1 MHQEDIFQFVPA
13 WAWQPKVFF
22 PILSVLFFIILWN
35 DRLIRILVKPWLA
48 IFIGLFAA
56 MIFFVG
62 AQQNPTFRA
71 IVTKGDNVPIIMMLF
86 LVGFFTWLAMR
97 RATINDDRIAQ
108 GLKPLED
115 EESHQKVM
123 VWPDLVYTE
132 FICLILI
139 SVALLVWSLVLK
151 APIEQPATRVDTPNP
166 SKAPWYFLGLQE
178 LLVYFD
184 PWIAGVLLPG
194 VVIGGL
200 IVIPFIDINPKG
212 QGYYTLRERRFAI
225 SMFLYGF
232 LVLWVVL
239 INVGTFLRGP
249 NWNIFPLGEVWD
261 VHKIEVLNNVN
272 LSEYFWVS
280 MLGQPL
286 PNHWFTRELPGFIL
300 VGAYFVIGPAILAK
314 TFFKKMFVE
323 LGFVRYSI
331 LIMLF
336 LLMLSVV
343 IKMVLRWSVN
353 LKYFVAIPEFFF
365 NI

>member
-1 MHQEDIFQFVPA
+1 
-13 WAWQPKVFF
+13 
-22 PILSVLFFIILWN
+22 
-35 DRLIRILVKPWLA
+35 
-48 IFIGLFAA
+48 
-56 MIFFVG
+56 
-62 AQQNPTFRA
+62 
-71 IVTKGDNVPIIMMLF
+71 MMLL
-86 LVGFFTWLAMR
+86 LVGFFTWLALR
-97 RATINDDRIAQ
+97 RGTLNDDRIAQ
-108 GLKPLED
+108 GLKPMEED
-115 EESHQKVM
+115 EAHQKVM
-123 VWPDLVYTE
+123 VWPDLVYIE

-139 SVALLVWSLVLK
+139 SAGLLVWSLAMK
-151 APIEQPATRVDTPNP
+151 APLEQPATRVDTPNP

-194 VVIGGL
+194 IVIGGL
-200 IVIPFIDINPKG
+200 IAIPYIDNNPKG

-232 LVLWVVL
+232 LILWVVL

-249 NWNIFPLGEVWD
+249 NWNIFPLGDVWD

-272 LSEYFWVS
+272 LSEYFWVLG
-280 MLGQPL
+280 MGQPL
-286 PNHWFTRELPGFIL
+286 PAHWFVRELPGFIL
-300 VGAYFVIGPAILAK
+300 VGGYLVLGPAILAK
-314 TFFKKMFVE
+314 TLFKKMYQE

-331 LIMLF
+331 LVMLF

-343 IKMVLRWSVN
+343 LKMVLRWSFN